1 MEDCKSS
8 RLAPLSEETREWFEA
23 LNFKQVSGSIL
34 IEGKLQR
41 YLSETERSV
50 EVARE
55 IANRLN
61 MAKARDIKLEPYNKK
76 KELTASV
83 LSEPEKAVDLDR
95 AEDLGFQEIVEGH
108 PMERGMAI
116 DAALFQCDFTTD
128 GLLSEAEEVTVD
140 LQSLG
145 ISVMGHPDAIAFEC
159 PVELKTITTFE
170 PSSYHRPG
178 EKPILGFEKKKGPLW
193 NLEKYLMQLGMYQIA
208 MGGSGFLALV
218 SRESGSV
225 VCFETESTL
234 AGSTITDYVEGRHTN
249 WIDDDSSFRPRWM
262 TSRLFRMAVRRIDRG
277 ASRCKSNSEI
287 A

>member
-1 MEDCKSS
+1 MENSKSS
-8 RLAPLSEETREWFEA
+8 KVTPLSEETREWLEA

-34 IEGKLQR
+34 IDGKLQR

-61 MAKARDIKLEPYNKK
+61 MAKAREIKLEPYNK
-76 KELTASV
+76 ERVLTASV
-83 LSEPEKAVDLDR
+83 LSQPEKVVFLEQER
-95 AEDLGFQEIVEGH
+95 NLGFQEIVKGH
-108 PMERGMAI
+108 PSEMGNAI
-116 DAALFQCDFTTD
+116 DAALFQCDVITD
-128 GLLSEAEEVTVD
+128 GLLSEAEGVTVD

-145 ISVMGHPDAIAFEC
+145 VSVGGHPDAFAFEC
-159 PVELKTITTFE
+159 PVELKTIRTFE
-170 PSSYHRPG
+170 PSSYHYPG
-178 EKPILGFEKKKGPLW
+178 EKPIVGFERKTGPFW

-234 AGSTITDYVEGRHTN
+234 TDYVEGRHSI
-249 WIDDDSSFRPRWM
+249 WMEDDSAFKQPWM
-262 TSRLFRMAVRRIDRG
+262 TSRLFRMAVRRIDRE
-277 ASRCKSNSEI
+277 ASRHKSNPEV